1 MTSYLS
7 NIEMNNIDDGKIKGY
22 LASSSN
28 SSSRDSLVLSN
39 ASSRLYHKRIK
50 INNKL
55 PEVNSIDL
63 INSSQLSYAGTV
75 KVGGSVSLA
84 TDKEVA
90 SNS

>member
-1 MTSYLS
+1 
-7 NIEMNNIDDGKIKGY
+7 MNNIDDGKIKGY
-22 LASSSN
+22 LASFSN

>member
-1 MTSYLS
+1 
-7 NIEMNNIDDGKIKGY
+7 MNNIDDGKIKGY

-28 SSSRDSLVLSN
+28 SSSRNSLVLSN

-55 PEVNSIDL
+55 PEVNSVNSIDL